1 MATLADGIDFVL
13 SYLRGTKS
21 SSGVDHSGQS
31 GVVTTLYMVFSFLW
45 LTIWGKFS
53 DRDFSAI
60 LTGAS
65 FVQLVG
71 FFILSVKIHATK
83 SVVGLS
89 SKTLTL
95 YVLYL
100 STRLTA
106 TSLKSGYN
114 PVDRTGDYMYQLIDA
129 FSLVTV
135 LQVLY
140 CVHKTHAHSYQEEH
154 DTISLG
160 PLVIP
165 CVLLGTFVHGSF
177 NGNFFF
183 DAIWAVSVNFE
194 TVAMI
199 PQLWMMARMGGRV
212 DSMTAHF
219 VAAIIT
225 SNVMT
230 IVWWWY
236 CGPELEKRGPCMLAK
251 VIMASQVIKVVLSAD
266 FMYYYAM
273 AWLGGTA
280 LVLPDAAEM

>member
-1 MATLADGIDFVL
+1 MASLADGIDFIFNGL
-13 SYLRGTKS
+13 NGAK
-21 SSGVDHSGQS
+21 SSGVDRSGTS
-31 GVVTTLYMVFSFLW
+31 GLVTGMYMLFSFLW

-60 LTGAS
+60 LTAAS

-71 FFILSVKIHATK
+71 FVILSIKIHGTK

-89 SKTLTL
+89 SKTLTC

-100 STRLTA
+100 SCRLTA
-106 TSLKSGYN
+106 TALKSGYN
-114 PVDRTGDYMYQLIDA
+114 PVDRTGDYMYQLID
-129 FSLVTV
+129 FISLLFV

-140 CVHKTHAHSYQEEH
+140 SVHKVHAHSYQEEH
-154 DTISLG
+154 DTMPLL
-160 PLVIP
+160 PLVVP
-165 CVLLGTFVHGSF
+165 CVLLGCFVHGSF
-177 NGNFFF
+177 NGNWFF
-183 DAIWAVSVNFE
+183 DAVWAVSVNFE
-194 TVAMI
+194 TIAMI
-199 PQLWMMARMGGRV
+199 PQLWMMAKMGGKV

-219 VAAIIT
+219 VAAIIM

-266 FMYYYAM
+266 FMFYYTQ

-280 LVLPDAAEM
+280 LVLPDASEM